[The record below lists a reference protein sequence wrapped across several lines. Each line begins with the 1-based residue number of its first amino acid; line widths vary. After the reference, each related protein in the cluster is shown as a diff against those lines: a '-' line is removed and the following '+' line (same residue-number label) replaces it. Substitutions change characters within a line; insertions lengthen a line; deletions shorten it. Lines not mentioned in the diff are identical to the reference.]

1 MCVCVFQVNFI
12 TCQTGRRS
20 RVVTQDWRNLFYLG
34 LDVSRIVDMT
44 CLCDPIGP
52 FFLLLLL
59 LIHLEVLLWLI
70 KYQPRPHSPEVQS
83 SSRALFPW
91 FSLSPSI
98 SRPVHQT
105 ACPSR
110 GKRAGE
116 SVFFSPSPVCCFFR
130 IPPFNWRLLATIFP
144 IFCQMIHDSSET
156 RRFCLFQ
163 LTHQRQ
169 RIVLH
174 NTQQLQ

>member
-116 SVFFSPSPVCCFFR
+116 SVFFFTVS
-130 IPPFNWRLLATIFP
+130 RLLLFSYSSLQLATAGHHFS
-144 IFCQMIHDSSET
+144 HLLSNDS
-156 RRFCLFQ
+156 RQ
-163 LTHQRQ
+163 LRDAPLLSLSINPPT
-169 RIVLH
+169 
-174 NTQQLQ
+174 TTDSFT